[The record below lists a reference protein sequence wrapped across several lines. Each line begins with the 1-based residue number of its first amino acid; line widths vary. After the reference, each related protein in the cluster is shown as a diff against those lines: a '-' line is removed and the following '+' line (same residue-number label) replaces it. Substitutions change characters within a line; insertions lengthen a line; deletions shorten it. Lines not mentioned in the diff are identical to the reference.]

1 VHRNQITFDYLDAAT
16 GRAAFEKHFLLR
28 TVALGDCGRPYG
40 TPCVHEHACV
50 RCPFLRMNPAQLPRL
65 NDIESNTR
73 ARLDEARRKTWL
85 GEVAALEESLA
96 HIARKRSQALEL
108 LGQNNS
114 LSAVISDKCRSGSQR
129 TAKTWR

>member
-1 VHRNQITFDYLDAAT
+1 MRSSSSDDAPCESTSVSIGSPQAEEW
-16 GRAAFEKHFLLR
+16 AAFEKHFLLS
-28 TVALGDCGRPYG
+28 TVALGDCERPYG

-50 RCPFLRMNPAQLPRL
+50 RCPFLRIDPAQLPRL

-73 ARLDEARRKTWL
+73 ARLDEARQKTWL

-96 HIARKRSQALEL
+96 HIARKRSRALEL

-114 LSAVISDKCRSGSQR
+114 SGG
-129 TAKTWR
+129 AILE